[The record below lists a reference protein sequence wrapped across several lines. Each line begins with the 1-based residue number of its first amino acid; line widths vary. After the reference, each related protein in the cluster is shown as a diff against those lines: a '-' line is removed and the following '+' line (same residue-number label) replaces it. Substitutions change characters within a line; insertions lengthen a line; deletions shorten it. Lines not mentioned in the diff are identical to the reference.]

1 MKHISAS
8 SLPYRRAKAHCE
20 ATSFYVQRRRE
31 IMAGHT
37 NLSRIAKVDNAAIA
51 AAREGRYVTDAKLE
65 ALRQFA
71 AKVTRQRGVVSQAD
85 VAALKAAGY
94 DNQSVLDVR
103 VLAATKLISNY
114 TNHLAETPKG
124 AEWTAPGKLKPP
136 PDGGRDRPAFRWG
149 GRGVVSGEGD
159 QR

>member
-20 ATSFYVQRRRE
+20 VTSFHVQRRRRE

-51 AAREGRYVTDAKLE
+51 AVREGRYITDAKLE

-85 VAALKAAGY
+85 VAAFKAAGY
-94 DNQSVLDVR
+94 DNRAMLDVL

-114 TNHLAETPKG
+114 TNHLAQTPLDAFMNG
-124 AEWTAPGKLKPP
+124 AEWNAPGKLKP
-136 PDGGRDRPAFRWG
+136 AA
-149 GRGVVSGEGD
+149 
-159 QR
+159 